1 MNKSWNAQEYQNQC
15 MFVPSY
21 GKGLLPLM
29 GDVRG
34 KTVLDIGCGSGVL
47 TEEIHKM
54 GAVVHGIDA
63 SVSMIALAKSQFP
76 DLDLSVADA
85 LSLPFQD
92 AFDVVFSN
100 AVFHWVEGGKQQTLL
115 SGVRKALHLGGTLV
129 CEMGGKGCGE
139 SVHHALSE
147 GFARRGFHYVHPF
160 YFPSI
165 GQYAPISEACHL
177 QPVLM
182 QWFPRPTKMNGR
194 DGLKNW
200 ISMFVTAPFA
210 GMEEE
215 MRQTIIQEAEDR
227 LRNQLFDGTDWIIDY
242 TRLRVVATA
251 V

>member
-76 DLDLSVADA
+76 DLDLSVTDA

-129 CEMGGKGCGE
+129 CEMGGKGCGNRCTMPCPRGSPSGFPLCA
-139 SVHHALSE
+139 SVL
-147 GFARRGFHYVHPF
+147 
-160 YFPSI
+160 FPQL
-165 GQYAPISEACHL
+165 GQYARFWRHCHL

-182 QWFPRPTKMNGR
+182 QWFPRPTR
-194 DGLKNW
+194 
-200 ISMFVTAPFA
+200 
-210 GMEEE
+210 
-215 MRQTIIQEAEDR
+215 
-227 LRNQLFDGTDWIIDY
+227 
-242 TRLRVVATA
+242 
-251 V
+251 